1 MPLKNL
7 LYKIK
12 QLETL
17 SEAMIR
23 NLYSFSKKNIY
34 TMMGLTIVVSFLLY
48 GELKNQIIWWGFSV
62 FLILGIRLYI
72 VQLYETYQ
80 DKYSLR
86 QWYLLYMV
94 LAFVTAFSYSSLSFL
109 FIYQVDVYYQLLIVT
124 ILLGLS
130 SGAVTAFATDYRL
143 AVVYLAII
151 LFPLMGSIAI
161 TNTET
166 SYMLLIAV
174 ILYFMAQ
181 VGMIIRTY
189 EHEVEFSEL
198 QSEQEVLEQLFK
210 EAPLGIFMYDEN
222 LCITECNEQFLTMF
236 EQEKED
242 IMGLDLA
249 KLPDS
254 KPLASLKKALV
265 EGSQSYKGP
274 YLSVKGISFWVEAN
288 IFSYDNEFNNSKG
301 NIVLIED
308 KSHEHEIQ
316 KELEYLATH
325 DVLTGLLNRRGLHN
339 RMEDFIL
346 HENHQT
352 RYSLLFFL
360 DLNQFKG
367 INDSL
372 GHSVGDAVLL
382 NVSKRLQY
390 TMGEDVT
397 LSRLGGDEFIVIM
410 PYVSDEDRL
419 AKDEAQKHADFM
431 LTLFDEPF
439 IIDEL
444 HLHMSVSMGI
454 VIIDPKQKNLEEI
467 IRHSDITMY
476 HAKTSSGNISY
487 YDKVLDERQKELFGL
502 QHDLAYAVEKK
513 QFEMFFQP
521 IIGIKDNAL
530 YASEALIRWHHPEKG
545 LLAPDAFIPLAIK
558 AGLLSKIT
566 WWVLDEVCLH
576 IVSWKKLGIWKL
588 DYVSINVNAQQFV
601 EKNFAKEFLKKLQ
614 AYGLETKDILVEI
627 TERSL
632 IESFDSTQD
641 VINELRSEG
650 VRCAIDDFGIGYSSL
665 SYLKKLSFHTL
676 KIDREFVKDIESNP
690 EELLLVSTIL
700 DIGRQFNYNIVIEGI
715 EDKKQK
721 DLLLGLDEGLK
732 YQGYHFSKPLHA
744 EAFQEKFLS

>member
-1 MPLKNL
+1 MITKSDSFVLLL
-7 LYKIK
+7 LYY
-12 QLETL
+12 TL
-17 SEAMIR
+17 
-23 NLYSFSKKNIY
+23 LPLVWLFFY
-34 TMMGLTIVVSFLLY
+34 
-48 GELKNQIIWWGFSV
+48 
-62 FLILGIRLYI
+62 
-72 VQLYETYQ
+72 
-80 DKYSLR
+80 
-86 QWYLLYMV
+86 
-94 LAFVTAFSYSSLSFL
+94 FV
-109 FIYQVDVYYQLLIVT
+109 I
-124 ILLGLS
+124 G
-130 SGAVTAFATDYRL
+130 
-143 AVVYLAII
+143 
-151 LFPLMGSIAI
+151 
-161 TNTET
+161 
-166 SYMLLIAV
+166 
-174 ILYFMAQ
+174 
-181 VGMIIRTY
+181 
-189 EHEVEFSEL
+189 
-198 QSEQEVLEQLFK
+198 
-210 EAPLGIFMYDEN
+210 
-222 LCITECNEQFLTMF
+222 
-236 EQEKED
+236 
-242 IMGLDLA
+242 
-249 KLPDS
+249 
-254 KPLASLKKALV
+254 
-265 EGSQSYKGP
+265 
-274 YLSVKGISFWVEAN
+274 
-288 IFSYDNEFNNSKG
+288 DNSRG

-316 KELEYLATH
+316 KELEYVSAH
-325 DVLTGLLNRRGLHN
+325 DLLTGLLNRRGLHN
-339 RMEDFIL
+339 RMEDFIA

-382 NVSKRLQY
+382 NVSKRLQD
-390 TMGEDVT
+390 TMGENVT

-410 PYVSDEDRL
+410 PYVSDEETF
-419 AKDEAQKHADFM
+419 AKEEAHKHASFI

-439 IIDEL
+439 VIGEL

-454 VIIDPKQKNLEEI
+454 VIVEPKQNNIEEI
-467 IRHSDITMY
+467 IRHADISMY
-476 HAKTSSGNISY
+476 HAKKSTGNISY

-530 YASEALIRWHHPEKG
+530 YASEALIRWYHPTKG
-545 LLAPDAFIPLAIK
+545 LLTPDAFIPLAIK
-558 AGLLSKIT
+558 AGLLSNIT
-566 WWVLDEVCLH
+566 WWVLDEVCQH

-650 VRCAIDDFGIGYSSL
+650 VRCAIDDFGTGYSSL

-744 EAFQEKFLS
+744 EVFQEKFLS